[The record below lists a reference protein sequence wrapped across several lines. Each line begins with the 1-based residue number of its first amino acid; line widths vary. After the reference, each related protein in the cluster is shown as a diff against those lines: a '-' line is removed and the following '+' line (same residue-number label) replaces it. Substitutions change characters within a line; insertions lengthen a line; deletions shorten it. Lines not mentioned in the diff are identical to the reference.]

1 MMRATLTIRA
11 RSARISGSTAFAG
24 AVLAQ
29 LPDVEVV
36 TNPQSVRLIQFGDP
50 GSDVSTVFP
59 SALSRWQSPSRLR
72 WSR

>member
-11 RSARISGSTAFAG
+11 RPARISGSTAFAG

-36 TNPQSVRLIQFGDP
+36 TNHSLCA
-50 GSDVSTVFP
+50 SYS
-59 SALSRWQSPSRLR
+59 SATQAATYQPCSPRP
-72 WSR
+72 